1 MVRCFWCGAINDRAS
16 HECESCG
23 RKLEWSNLLT
33 ELLKPS
39 VGCLLGHVGQSNGK
53 AEEWKV
59 PTGVSS
65 PAG

>member
-1 MVRCFWCGAINDRAS
+1 MVRCFWCGATNDRLS
-16 HECESCG
+16 HDCESCG

-39 VGCLLGHVGQSNGK
+39 VGYLLGHISQRPSSS
-53 AEEWKV
+53 EEWKA
-59 PTGVSS
+59 PTGVSM